1 MYALLVEVTRRQQH
15 EDIENTLRLL
25 WKKSLYL
32 MNALFSILGDDE
44 VSDHV
49 STW

>member
-1 MYALLVEVTRRQQH
+1 
-15 EDIENTLRLL
+15 
-25 WKKSLYL
+25 

-49 STW
+49 STWKHMFYFLLCLHMDVFWQIKSVMCH